1 MFPRPAGREF
11 RAKARFEDERFFSS
25 CVNLAICA
33 QDSEVPGNQTS
44 FFFNQLYK

>member
-11 RAKARFEDERFFSS
+11 SESHLRDERFFSS